1 MNRKVRNMQTVKK
14 GNNLQGAAAIDPE
27 ALSLHDAAILALE
40 ARSEDGFLEEITL
53 SLRLE
58 NGTFVRLRFSGCFS
72 ASLELSQWIRGGD
85 SIRSWSFI
93 MTPGQR
99 ECVSAYERRTRANLS
114 EKLRAFSADTNS
126 TASRIELLC
135 SSITATV

>member
-1 MNRKVRNMQTVKK
+1 MQTVKK

-85 SIRSWSFI
+85 SIRSWSFA

-99 ECVSAYERRTRANLS
+99 
-114 EKLRAFSADTNS
+114 KLRAFSADTNS

>member
-1 MNRKVRNMQTVKK
+1 MQTVKK
-14 GNNLQGAAAIDPE
+14 GNNLQGAAAIDPAE

-85 SIRSWSFI
+85 SIRSWSFA

-99 ECVSAYERRTRANLS
+99 ERVSAYERRTRANLS

-126 TASRIELLC
+126 TASQIELLC

>member
-1 MNRKVRNMQTVKK
+1 MQTVKK

-53 SLRLE
+53 SPRLE

-85 SIRSWSFI
+85 SIRSWSFA

-99 ECVSAYERRTRANLS
+99 ERVSAYERRTRVNLS

-126 TASRIELLC
+126 TASRIELLG
-135 SSITATV
+135 SSSTATV